1 MEPGQVDIKRG
12 YFKGVSLSPFLFAI
26 ILPTLMLVLKEMKV
40 GYKQK
45 NMTSIDHLSFIND
58 LNLYGTNRLLQYS
71 LRTSKWHLDWINVQ
85 CC

>member
-26 ILPTLMLVLKEMKV
+26 ILPTLTLVLREMKV

-45 NMTSIDHLSFIND
+45 NMCSVVNEKAEKKKLTTL
-58 LNLYGTNRLLQYS
+58 
-71 LRTSKWHLDWINVQ
+71 K
-85 CC
+85 